1 MTMTD
6 LVAEALKL
14 APKDRAQV
22 AQRLLES
29 LDALSE
35 QENQALWL
43 EEAERRNQALDADP
57 SRAIP
62 AADVMREAWARR
74 S

>member
-14 APKDRAQV
+14 TPRDRAQV

-35 QENQALWL
+35 QENESLWL

-62 AADVMREAWARR
+62 AADVMGEAWARR